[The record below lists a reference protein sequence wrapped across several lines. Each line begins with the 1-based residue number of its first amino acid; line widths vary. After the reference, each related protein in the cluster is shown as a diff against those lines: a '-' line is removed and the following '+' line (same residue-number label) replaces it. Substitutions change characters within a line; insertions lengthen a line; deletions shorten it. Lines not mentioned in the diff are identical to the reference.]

1 MVCLSKAADGAR
13 LAEMVRLI
21 TEDVRKIRFDF
32 PRGYQTFFAEMVRF
46 PKIFCLSN
54 RALFLCLHIQPHLN
68 TRRVGRILPTLR
80 VLK

>member
-54 RALFLCLHIQPHLN
+54 RALFPCLHI
-68 TRRVGRILPTLR
+68 
-80 VLK
+80 